1 MYRTASSRW
10 DIVEILCS
18 VLRPPPVQEESKPAA
33 YVITTMPRRW
43 RGHVTHASMG
53 PNSNLPT
60 ANSTTTCSS
69 TSTMAATPK
78 RSVHW
83 NYEDMSFSELSSP
96 GSAGSES
103 FVSTSSLEYAN
114 AQLLA
119 HGYVDKAGLCLD
131 GVSNADS
138 EVVLRCLLKLLG
150 DRMVRRFLLAIVYGL
165 TIARR
170 ICLEPKS

>member
-1 MYRTASSRW
+1 MCGTSSSRW
-10 DIVEILCS
+10 DIAFSAASTDSGRVRVEAGLCDPNS
-18 VLRPPPVQEESKPAA
+18 AKPMARARDPRVQS
-33 YVITTMPRRW
+33 
-43 RGHVTHASMG
+43 
-53 PNSNLPT
+53 NSNLPT
-60 ANSTTTCSS
+60 ANSTATCSS

-131 GVSNADS
+131 GVSNVDS
-138 EVVLRCLLKLLG
+138 EAVVRCLLKLLG
-150 DRMVRRFLLAIVYGL
+150 DRMVRPSF
-165 TIARR
+165 
-170 ICLEPKS
+170 